1 MATKAKT
8 AGDRTHDAAERM
20 HDTAETVV
28 KNGADAFKSGFESAV
43 KGYDRVL
50 GFGKET
56 VEAYVRA
63 ANAAGK
69 GVETLQNE
77 FYLFS
82 KQSVEET
89 LAATKAVLGAKSAH
103 EAFEI
108 QSDFAKSAFDA
119 YVGQLNRVNE
129 IMLSASKET
138 FEPIQSRVQAWVD
151 VVQSARTV

>member
-1 MATKAKT
+1 MATRAKT
-8 AGDRTHDAAERM
+8 AGDKV

-28 KNGADAFKSGFESAV
+28 KNGAEAFKSGFESAV

-50 GFGKET
+50 GFGKEN
-56 VEAYVRA
+56 VEAYIKA

-89 LAATKAVLGAKSAH
+89 LAATKGVLSAKPVH
-103 EAFEI
+103 GAFEI
-108 QSDFAKSAFDA
+108 QSDFAKSAFET
-119 YVGQLNRVNE
+119 YVGQINRVNE
-129 IMLSASKET
+129 IVLSATKEA
-138 FEPIQSRVQAWVD
+138 FEPIQGRV
-151 VVQSARTV
+151 